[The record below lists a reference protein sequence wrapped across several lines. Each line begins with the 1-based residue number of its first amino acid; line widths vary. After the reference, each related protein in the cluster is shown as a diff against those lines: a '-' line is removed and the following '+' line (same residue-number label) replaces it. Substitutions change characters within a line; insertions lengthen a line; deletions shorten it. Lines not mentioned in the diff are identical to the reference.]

1 MLSHSVSLTYIYAFI
16 SPPPLLKGTWHC
28 CEEQQ
33 RLCVHVLLWAL
44 GSEWSLW
51 RLSPRWTSSRRA
63 CLGWA
68 GPGWA
73 GLPPAGEPLA
83 GCLGSAAPCR
93 LARRVGGGWCSLTGV
108 VPLPSGGR
116 GGNKK
121 SSVTSRL
128 MGRGITARSCNW
140 WCCSHLCAKPSKHT
154 VGGWQGCVG
163 FFTPRA

>member
-16 SPPPLLKGTWHC
+16 SPPSSTQGDLALLRRTAAT
-28 CEEQQ
+28 
-33 RLCVHVLLWAL
+33 LCPRPAV
-44 GSEWSLW
+44 
-51 RLSPRWTSSRRA
+51 SPRERVESLALITQVDIQPESLPW
-63 CLGWA
+63 LGWA

-128 MGRGITARSCNW
+128 MGRGITARSCN
-140 WCCSHLCAKPSKHT
+140 
-154 VGGWQGCVG
+154 
-163 FFTPRA
+163 